1 MKARASIKY
10 AQTVDIFDKSARLV
24 EVSRMRHYKRYKEVA
39 MPALHSS
46 MDSELTA
53 SVHSE
58 WLHGSLNPNQFA
70 LRYRDCPPEP
80 PADLLKTLEPKPEKK
95 LSFTTLKVVDT
106 LLRGDLARLRSDT
119 LADAMRISPTTLRRR
134 LSRDGTNYQAILDAV
149 RRYRCEQQLAINW
162 VPGKCLAWDLGYAEV
177 NSFYRAFRRWTGA
190 NYSEMKLLLI

>member
-1 MKARASIKY
+1 M
-10 AQTVDIFDKSARLV
+10 DIFADNARL
-24 EVSRMRHYKRYKEVA
+24 EAVSRTRRRKRYKEVA
-39 MPALHSS
+39 MSALHSS
-46 MDSELTA
+46 IDSGLTA
-53 SVHSE
+53 SDHSE
-58 WLHGSLNPNQFA
+58 WLNGSLNPNQFA

-80 PADLLKTLEPKPEKK
+80 PVDLLKTLGPQPKKK

-149 RRYRCEQQLAINW
+149 RRYRCEQQLAIHW